1 MMAEKNVQGV
11 EGIAKIKEL
20 TKDIHIAMLTT
31 VAEDGS
37 LHARPMATESTNF
50 DGTLWFITR
59 IESGKVEEIRE
70 DSHVLVSYEQP
81 KDGMYLA
88 LQGRAGIVKDRAE
101 IKAHWYKGADGWFEN
116 GSDDPA
122 AALIKVKVTG
132 GEYWQQNSTGV
143 VRLGK
148 LALASVLGAD
158 KVGVSDEGKI
168 TL

>member
-1 MMAEKNVQGV
+1 MSEKNVAGA

-20 TKDIHIAMLTT
+20 TGDIHIAMLTT
-31 VAEDGS
+31 VADDGS
-37 LHARPMATESTNF
+37 LHARPMATGQVEF

-59 IESGKVEEIRE
+59 IESGMVEEIRE

-81 KDGMYLA
+81 KDGMYLS
-88 LQGRAGIVKDRAE
+88 LQGRAGIVRDRAT
-101 IKAHWYKGADGWFEN
+101 IKLHWYKGADGWFKD

-122 AALIKVKVTG
+122 AVLIKVQVTG
-132 GEYWQQNSTGV
+132 GEYWQQNSSGI

-148 LALASVLGAD
+148 LALGSVIGAD
-158 KVGVSDEGKI
+158 KVDIGDSGKI

>member
-1 MMAEKNVQGV
+1 MAEKNVAGA
-11 EGIAKIKEL
+11 EGMAKIKEL

-31 VAEDGS
+31 VADDGS
-37 LHARPMATESTNF
+37 LHARPMATATADF
-50 DGTLWFITR
+50 DGTLWFVTR
-59 IESGKVEEIRE
+59 IESGKVEEIRD

-88 LQGRAGIVKDRAE
+88 LQGRAGIVRDRAT
-101 IKAHWYKGADGWFEN
+101 IKQHWYKGADGWFKE

-122 AALIKVKVTG
+122 AALIQVKVTG
-132 GEYWQQNSTGV
+132 GEYWENSSSGV

-158 KVGVSDEGKI
+158 KVNVSDEGKI

>member
-1 MMAEKNVQGV
+1 MAEKNVAGA

-20 TKDIHIAMLTT
+20 TKDVHIAMLTT
-31 VAEDGS
+31 VADDGS
-37 LHARPMATESTNF
+37 LHARPMATESTDF

-81 KDGMYLA
+81 KDGIYLS
-88 LQGRAGIVKDRAE
+88 LQGRAGIIRDRAT
-101 IKAHWYKGADGWFEN
+101 IKAHWYKGADGWFKE

-122 AALIKVKVTG
+122 ASLIQVKITG
-132 GEYWQQNSTGV
+132 GEYWQSSSSGV

-148 LALASVLGAD
+148 LALSSVLGAD
-158 KVGVSDEGKI
+158 KVDVGDSGTI
-168 TL
+168 SL